1 MNFALNVSN
10 RVEDKML
17 AMLADTLNTTDMI
30 DPAQEET
37 LYRLALED
45 VISSDSRVRAAGD
58 IRIGEAILIVDS
70 DTRVVCI

>member
-10 RVEDKML
+10 KVEDKL
-17 AMLADTLNTTDMI
+17 LGMLADTLNTTDMI

-45 VISSDSRVRAAGD
+45 VISSDSRVRASGD

-70 DTRVVCI
+70 DTKVVRF